1 MSIKDQLQADL
12 KTALLN
18 KDELRKDVIRYT
30 IAAIKN
36 AEIAKN
42 KSLSDEEQLA
52 VLSTEVKRRRDT
64 IAELENANRPDL
76 LEHEQAQLEVLMGY
90 LPQQMSREEVTEAA
104 QQAIDELGV
113 KGPQAMGQ
121 VMGKLMPQLKGK
133 ADGKMT
139 NEVVK
144 ELLAG

>member
-18 KDELRKDVIRYT
+18 KDELRKDVIRFT
-30 IAAIKN
+30 MAAIKN

-42 KSLSDEEQLA
+42 KPLSDDEVLA

-64 IAELENANRPDL
+64 IAELEKAKRPDL
-76 LEHEQAQLEVLMGY
+76 LKREQDQLEVLTAY
-90 LPQQMSREEVTEAA
+90 LPKQMSREEVAA
-104 QQAIDELGV
+104 VAKKVIDELGAR
-113 KGPQAMGQ
+113 GPQAMGA

-133 ADGKMT
+133 ADGKMI

-144 ELLAG
+144 ELLMQ

>member
-18 KDELRKDVIRYT
+18 KDELRKEVIRYT

-42 KSLSDEEQLA
+42 KPLSDDEVLA
-52 VLSTEVKRRRDT
+52 VLATEVKRRRDT
-64 IAELENANRPDL
+64 IAELEKANRPDL
-76 LEHEQAQLEVLMGY
+76 LKHEQEQLEVLMGY
-90 LPQQMSREEVTEAA
+90 LPRQMSREEVTVAA
-104 QQAIDELGV
+104 QQVIDELGV

-133 ADGKMT
+133 ADGKLI

-144 ELLAG
+144 ELLTG